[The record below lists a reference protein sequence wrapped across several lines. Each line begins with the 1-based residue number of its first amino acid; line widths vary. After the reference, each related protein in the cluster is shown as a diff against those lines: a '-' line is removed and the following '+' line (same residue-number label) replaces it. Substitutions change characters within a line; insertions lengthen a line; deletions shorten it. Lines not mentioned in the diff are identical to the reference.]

1 MRLTQGG
8 YAAVGV
14 ALSENGL
21 TLAAGRARLRCVQTR
36 EFAPMIRY
44 EATRAMTEDQTR
56 QVQRLMWLTSE
67 LAAGNEFSPELLLR
81 WSREA
86 SLVLIRNAAD
96 RLPPRQT
103 NKG

>member
-1 MRLTQGG
+1 
-8 YAAVGV
+8 
-14 ALSENGL
+14 
-21 TLAAGRARLRCVQTR
+21 
-36 EFAPMIRY
+36 
-44 EATRAMTEDQTR
+44 MTEDQTR